1 MKKLLSLVLSALLL
15 LCTAISLIGCGG
27 GDDSTISEIYVA
39 ISDGGF
45 GRIWIDDCADRFEAA
60 VADKSYA
67 DGKTGAIVTVNQER
81 NALNTIETGG
91 YAIIETGA
99 HRKHISDPVGSGVFL
114 NIDEWMTEEN
124 PWNEDR
130 APIDSYIQDATKNMV
145 KVEGEYWGAPAWEW
159 FGGLCYDVQL
169 FNENGWYIADPYA
182 AQGHNVTPEYNGTPM
197 GSIYLINDEDSK
209 KSCGRDGVYGT
220 TDDGLPTTLK
230 EFATLCFLILQE
242 GVDVFTLPGK
252 WLYHDQYFVS
262 GLWAALSNFEELN
275 ASNDFQ
281 GKINAIKLD
290 DNGEPIPTGNSLFEG
305 VPAELTPE
313 LETEVVKIARTED
326 SPYYAEVGK
335 NYLEKGNAIYG
346 SAARY
351 YTAAFF
357 YIMEEYNMYV
367 DADAGSITHTDSQL
381 NFVFSKTQPNG
392 TKRRAFLI
400 DGTYWYCEALEIE
413 TFSSYEAQNDDTA
426 RALEEIQW
434 FSLPASL
441 DTPVEPNEDQTQY
454 NEQALINGGET
465 YWAVSALFEDDAET
479 LAVAKDFLQ
488 FMVSKKELA
497 NHTAYSSNCMMY
509 EYDLTEE
516 QYNSLTA
523 FGKSN
528 FDMHKTAKVV
538 SVAPSADNSA
548 YLQHTSEFS
557 LNCHGNNNL
566 YFYNMSGLNNYYSAV
581 KVLADPVELFMRGY
595 FDASTWRGL
604 ATFDPTQG

>member
-1 MKKLLSLVLSALLL
+1 MKKLLSLVLSALML
-15 LCTAISLIGCGG
+15 LCTAISLVGCGG
-27 GDDSTISEIYVA
+27 GGDSTISEMYIA

-45 GRIWIDDCADRFEAA
+45 GSIWLDNCISRFEAA

-67 DGKTGAIVTVNQER
+67 DGKTGANIEVFQER
-81 NALNTIETGG
+81 DALNTIETGG
-91 YAIIETGA
+91 YAIIEAGA
-99 HRKHISDPVGSGVFL
+99 HKRHVSDPVGSGVYY
-114 NIDEWMTEEN
+114 NIDEWITEEN
-124 PWNEDR
+124 PWNEDK
-130 APIDSYIQDATKNMV
+130 APIDSYIQSGTKNMV
-145 KVEGEYWGAPAWEW
+145 QVEGEYWAAPAWEW

-169 FNENGWYIADPYA
+169 FDLKGWYIADRDA
-182 AQGHNVTPEYNGTPM
+182 GQGHNVTPEYNGTPM
-197 GSIYLINDEDSK
+197 GSIYLINDENSK

-220 TDDGLPTTLK
+220 SDDGLPTTLK

-252 WLYHDQYFVS
+252 WPFHDQYFVS
-262 GLWAALSNFEELN
+262 GLWGALSNFEELN

-281 GKINAIKLD
+281 GKVTAIKLE
-290 DNGEPIPTGNSLFEG
+290 NGEPIKTGNSLFEG

-313 LETEVVKIARTED
+313 LETEEVTIVRTPN
-326 SPYYAEVGK
+326 SPYYNGTESV

-351 YTAAFF
+351 YATAFF
-357 YIMEEYNMYV
+357 HIMEEYDMYV
-367 DADAGSITHTDSQL
+367 DHNSGSITHTDSQL

-392 TKRRAFLI
+392 SKRRAFLI
-400 DGTYWYCEALEIE
+400 DGTYWYLEAVEIE
-413 TFSSYEAQNDDTA
+413 TFSQYEAQNNDTK
-426 RALEEIQW
+426 RAQEEIQW

-441 DTPVEPNEDQTQY
+441 DTPVEPNEDQTKL
-454 NEQALINGGET
+454 NEQALINAGES
-465 YWAVSALFEDDAET
+465 YWAVSALFEDDPET

-509 EYDLTEE
+509 EYELSDE
-516 QYNSLTA
+516 QYESLTA

-548 YLQHTSEFS
+548 YLQHTADFS
-557 LNCHGNNNL
+557 LNCHGANNL
-566 YFYNMSGLNNYYSAV
+566 YFYGVSGYNNFYNAV
-581 KVLADPVELFMRGY
+581 KVFGNPVDHFMRGY
-595 FDASTWRGL
+595 FDVATWSGL
-604 ATFDPTQG
+604 ALFDPTLQ